1 MSKGR
6 TTPQPIK
13 EEVKMN
19 GFRLKSCIFLV
30 IALLIFSQSLLAQ
43 VDSEWF
49 SVLRARSIGPA
60 NMSGRIGAIDAVAFD
75 PNIIYVGTSTGGLW
89 KSEDGGITWM
99 PIMDDQP
106 VSSIGAVAI
115 NQSNPHIVWIG
126 TGEATPRNSV
136 GVGRG
141 VYLTIDGGK
150 TWEFL
155 GLEKTEKI
163 SKILLH
169 PDDPD
174 VAYVAA
180 MGTTWGENPE
190 RGVYKTEDGGKTW
203 KKILF
208 VDNKT
213 GAADMA
219 MDPRNPNKIIAAMWD
234 HRRWPWFFR
243 SGGPGSGLYI
253 TVNGGKTWK
262 RLTDK
267 DGLPKGELGRMGV
280 AFSTNKPEIVY
291 ALVEAEKSVLL
302 RSIDGGFTWQ
312 VVNTE
317 SDVGNRPFYYH
328 RIWVN
333 PANENIIYMLHSR
346 MMISEDGGKEFRNL
360 TGFGQ
365 AHSDFHAMWI
375 HPDGERM
382 VVGNDGGVVISFNRG
397 QNWRF
402 VQNIP
407 VGQFYHVSFDMEIP
421 YNVYG
426 GLQDNG
432 SWVGP
437 AYVLKERALYDYLW
451 RTVGGGDGFDTE
463 PDPEKPGAGYGMSQG
478 GNLYYFDTSL
488 GTSHGIVPTESDVKH
503 RYNWNAG
510 FAVDPFK
517 PATIYLGSQ
526 FVHRSPDKGK
536 TWEIISPDLTTNDPE
551 KQKQAE
557 SGGLTLDVTNAEN
570 HTTIL
575 CIAPS
580 PVQEGVIWVGT
591 DDGNVQVTRD
601 DGKSWQLVSKDLT
614 SGKKGKVPPATW
626 VPHVEASKFDAATA
640 YVVFDDHR
648 RSNWTTYV
656 YVTHDFGKTWKSL
669 ATPEIDGFAHVIE
682 EDTVNKN
689 LLFLGTEF
697 GLFVSL
703 DGGKSW
709 MKWTHGLPT
718 VPVRDL
724 VVHPRENDLII
735 GTHGRSIYIIDDIS
749 PLRQM
754 TEEVARKKLHLFEVQ
769 DAYQFQQGRLAAY
782 LSPGDASYAAQNK
795 RMGAC
800 FTYFLIPSERKTE
813 EPESEEESAMRQQMM
828 ARMRRMGGMAQFRGA
843 GMMRSSSRVAIII
856 EDSQGKAVARLNGTE
871 NKGINQAY
879 WNFREQEPRAAAAG
893 QIRGFMRGGMT
904 ALPGEYTVKIRY
916 DGQEVSQKFTV
927 KSDPRID
934 VDLNILKANYERG
947 KKAQDLSSTI
957 SSAGQQIDE
966 TKKAIQTVVTAART
980 VRSPKTR
987 DLMKA
992 ARELE
997 SKLNELS
1004 EALNPTPPKQ
1014 GIADRSAGLRMQVM
1028 RAVSGITRAGH
1039 EPISQAAEVMF
1050 EKAKKKA
1057 EAFLEKFNSV
1067 FQTDVENF
1075 KKLLKESD
1083 FSLFKPFKPLK
1094 LDDK

>member
-1 MSKGR
+1 
-6 TTPQPIK
+6 
-13 EEVKMN
+13 
-19 GFRLKSCIFLV
+19 
-30 IALLIFSQSLLAQ
+30 
-43 VDSEWF
+43 
-49 SVLRARSIGPA
+49 
-60 NMSGRIGAIDAVAFD
+60 
-75 PNIIYVGTSTGGLW
+75 
-89 KSEDGGITWM
+89 
-99 PIMDDQP
+99 

-115 NQSNPHIVWIG
+115 NQSNPNIVWIG

-163 SKILLH
+163 SKIFLH

-174 VAYVAA
+174 VAYVGA

-213 GAADMA
+213 GVADMA
-219 MDPRNPNKIIAAMWD
+219 MDPKNPNKIIAAMWE
-234 HRRWPWFFR
+234 HRRWPWFFK

-262 RLTDK
+262 KLTDK
-267 DGLPKGELGRMGV
+267 DGLPMGELGRMGI
-280 AFSTNKPEIVY
+280 AFSANKPEIVY
-291 ALVEAEKSVLL
+291 ALVEAKKSVLL
-302 RSIDGGFTWQ
+302 RSTDGGFNWQ
-312 VVNTE
+312 VVNNE

-333 PANENIIYMLHSR
+333 PANENILYMLHSR
-346 MMISEDGGKEFRNL
+346 MRISEDAGKTFRSL

-382 VVGNDGGVVISFNRG
+382 VVGNDGGVVISTNRG
-397 QNWRF
+397 KSWRF
-402 VQNIP
+402 VKNLP
-407 VGQFYHVSFDMEIP
+407 LGQFYHVSFDMEMP

-451 RTVGGGDGFDTE
+451 KTVGGGDGFDTE

-478 GNLYYFDTSL
+478 GNLYYFDTTL
-488 GTSHGIVPTESDVKH
+488 GTSRGIVPTESDVKH
-503 RYNWNAG
+503 RYHWNAG

-526 FVHRSPDKGK
+526 FVHRSPDKGR

-591 DDGNVQVTRD
+591 DDGNLQVTRD
-601 DGKSWQLVSKDLT
+601 DGKTWQLVSKDLT
-614 SGKKGKVPPATW
+614 SGKKRKAPPATW
-626 VPHVEASKFDAATA
+626 IPHVEASKFDAATA

-669 ATPEIDGFAHVIE
+669 ATPEIDGFVHVIK
-682 EDTVNKN
+682 EDTVKKN

-709 MKWTHGLPT
+709 MKWTHGVPT

-724 VVHPRENDLII
+724 AVHPRENDLII

-749 PLRQM
+749 PLREM
-754 TEEVARKKLHLFEVQ
+754 TEDVAKKKLHLFKVQ

-782 LSPGDASYAAQNK
+782 LSPGDASYAGQNR

-813 EPESEEESAMRQQMM
+813 EPESAERDEMRQQMM
-828 ARMRRMGGMAQFRGA
+828 ARMRQMGRMTQFRGA
-843 GMMRSSSRVAIII
+843 GIMRPSSRVDFII

-871 NKGINQAY
+871 NKGINRAY
-879 WNFREQEPRAAAAG
+879 WNFREQEPRTAAAG
-893 QIRGFMRGGMT
+893 QTRGFRSGGMT
-904 ALPGEYTVKIRY
+904 VLPGEYTVKLRY

-927 KSDPRID
+927 KTDPRID
-934 VDLNILKANYERG
+934 VDLDVLKANYERG
-947 KKAQDLSSTI
+947 KKAQSLSNTI
-957 SSAGQQIDE
+957 NSAGQQIDE
-966 TKKAIQTVVTAART
+966 TKKAIQTIVTAART
-980 VRSPKTR
+980 VRSPQTR

-992 ARELE
+992 ARGLE
-997 SKLNELS
+997 AKLNELS
-1004 EALNPTPPKQ
+1004 ETLNPTPPKQ
-1014 GIADRSAGLRMQVM
+1014 GIADRSAGLRTQVR
-1028 RAVSGITRAGH
+1028 RAVSSITRAGQ
-1039 EPISQAAEVMF
+1039 EPISQAAEVRY
-1050 EKAKKKA
+1050 ERVKKQA
-1057 EAFLEKFNSV
+1057 EAFLEKFNNV
-1067 FQTDVENF
+1067 YQTDVENF

-1083 FSLFKPFKPLK
+1083 FSLFKPFKPLS
-1094 LDDK
+1094 LEDK

>member
-1 MSKGR
+1 MKD
-6 TTPQPIK
+6 
-13 EEVKMN
+13 
-19 GFRLKSCIFLV
+19 FRIKSCVMFA
-30 IALLIFSQSLLAQ
+30 IALLIFSQALFAKIDPQ
-43 VDSEWF
+43 WF
-49 SVLRARSIGPA
+49 SGLSARSIGPA
-60 NMSGRIGAIDAVAFD
+60 NMSGRIGAIDAVISN
-75 PNIIYVGTSTGGLW
+75 PNIIYVGTATGGLW
-89 KSEDGGITWM
+89 KSEDGGITWT

-115 NQSNPHIVWIG
+115 NQSNPNIVWIG

-141 VYLTIDGGK
+141 IYLTIDGGK

-163 SKILLH
+163 SKIFLH

-174 VAYVAA
+174 VAYVGA

-190 RGVYKTEDGGKTW
+190 RGVFKTEDGGKTW

-213 GAADMA
+213 GVADMA
-219 MDPRNPNKIIAAMWD
+219 MDPKNPNKIIAAMWQ
-234 HRRWPWFFR
+234 HRRWPWFFK

-262 RLTDK
+262 RLTDE
-267 DGLPKGELGRMGV
+267 DGLPKGELGRMGI
-280 AFSTNKPEIVY
+280 AFSVNKPEIVY

-302 RSIDGGFTWQ
+302 RSTDGGFNWQ
-312 VVNTE
+312 VVNNE

-333 PANENIIYMLHSR
+333 PANENILYMLHSR
-346 MMISEDGGKEFRNL
+346 MRISEDAGKTFRSL

-382 VVGNDGGVVISFNRG
+382 VVGNDGGVVISSDRG
-397 QNWRF
+397 KSWRF
-402 VQNIP
+402 VKNLP
-407 VGQFYHVSFDMEIP
+407 LGQFYHVSFDMEMP

-478 GNLYYFDTSL
+478 GNLYYFDTAL
-488 GTSHGIVPTESDVKH
+488 GTSRGIVPTESDVKH
-503 RYNWNAG
+503 RYHWNAG

-526 FVHRSPDKGK
+526 FVHRSPDKGR

-591 DDGNVQVTRD
+591 DDGNLQVTKD
-601 DGKSWQLVSKDLT
+601 DGKTWHLVSKDLT
-614 SGKKGKVPPATW
+614 SGKKGKAPPATW
-626 VPHVEASKFDAATA
+626 IPHVEASKFDAATA

-656 YVTHDFGKTWKSL
+656 YVTRDFGKTWKSL
-669 ATPEIDGFAHVIE
+669 ATPEIDGFVHVIE
-682 EDTVNKN
+682 EDTVDKN

-703 DGGKSW
+703 DGGKRW
-709 MKWTHGLPT
+709 MKWTHGVPT

-724 VVHPRENDLII
+724 TVHPRENDLII

-749 PLRQM
+749 PLREM
-754 TEEVARKKLHLFEVQ
+754 TEDMAQKKLHLFKVQ

-782 LSPGDASYAAQNK
+782 LSPGDASYAGQNR

-813 EPESEEESAMRQQMM
+813 EQESEERDAMRQQMM
-828 ARMRRMGGMAQFRGA
+828 ARMRQMGGMGQFGGA
-843 GMMRSSSRVAIII
+843 GMMRSSSRVAFII
-856 EDSQGKAVARLNGTE
+856 EDSEGKAVARLNGTE
-871 NKGINQAY
+871 NKGINRVY
-879 WNFREQEPRAAAAG
+879 WNFREQEPRTAAAG
-893 QIRGFMRGGMT
+893 QTRGFRGGGMT
-904 ALPGEYTVKIRY
+904 VLPGEYTVKLRY

-927 KSDPRID
+927 KTDPRIE
-934 VDLNILKANYERG
+934 VDLDVLKANYERG
-947 KKAQDLSSTI
+947 KKAQGLSNTI
-957 SSAGQQIDE
+957 NSAGQQIDE

-992 ARELE
+992 ARALE
-997 SKLNELS
+997 AKLNELS

-1014 GIADRSAGLRMQVM
+1014 GIADRSAGLRTQVM

-1039 EPISQAAEVMF
+1039 EPISQAAEVRY
-1050 EKAKKKA
+1050 EKVKKRA
-1057 EAFLEKFNSV
+1057 EAFLEKFNNV
-1067 FQTDVENF
+1067 YQTDVENF

-1083 FSLFKPFKPLK
+1083 FSLFKPFKPLN
-1094 LDDK
+1094 LEDK